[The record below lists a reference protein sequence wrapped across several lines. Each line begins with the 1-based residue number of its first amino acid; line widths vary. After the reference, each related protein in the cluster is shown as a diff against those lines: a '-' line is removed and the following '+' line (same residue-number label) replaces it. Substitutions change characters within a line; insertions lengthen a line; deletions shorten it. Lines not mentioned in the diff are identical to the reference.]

1 MSARE
6 FLAPAVAFVVLVA
19 VIVGGAAAVP
29 FVSGGDSTDVTNLAD
44 RQTDV
49 DAVTVPEAD
58 AEGTITMDSDAESQT
73 VLIDRAHAN
82 QISNAKLS
90 TLTNALV
97 ANGHD
102 VEYVTQEQA
111 RGPAWNESLRS
122 ADALLIANP
131 NQPYTPDQLAGVQAF
146 ADAGGRVM
154 MLSDPAS
161 VQQIG
166 IIGLGFG
173 PQQQSN
179 DDPALNSEFGI
190 SAQSGYLFNM
200 HEYQQTF
207 QSVYATP
214 GNGPLSE
221 GVDRVVVRDAA
232 AVSVADGQTAL
243 RAGERT
249 RLSTTRRA
257 DTYGVA
263 VRSGNV
269 SMVGDTDFLT
279 PESAYVAD
287 NEVFIGNIADFLVSG
302 EKTENAP
309 APPSAGSGGPGGPSE
324 PTRPTPEAVV

>member
-1 MSARE
+1 MPARDL
-6 FLAPAVAFVVLVA
+6 LAPAVAFVVLVA

-29 FVSGGDSTDVTNLAD
+29 FVSGGESTDVTNLAD
-44 RQTDV
+44 RQTDI
-49 DAVTVPEAD
+49 DAVTVAEAD
-58 AEGTITMDSDAESQT
+58 SEGTITMDSDAESKT

-82 QISNAKLS
+82 QISDEKLS
-90 TLTNALV
+90 TLTNTLV
-97 ANGHD
+97 ANGHE

-122 ADALLIANP
+122 ADAFLIANP
-131 NQPYTPDQLAGVQAF
+131 NQPYTSGQLAGVEAF
-146 ADAGGRVM
+146 ADAGGRVV

-161 VQQIG
+161 IQQFG
-166 IIGLGFG
+166 IFGLGI
-173 PQQQSN
+173 QQQSN

-200 HEYQQTF
+200 HDYQQTF
-207 QSVYATP
+207 KSVYATP
-214 GNGPLSE
+214 GDGPLSA

-243 RAGERT
+243 RAGEQT

-263 VRSGNV
+263 VQSGDV
-269 SMVGDTDFLT
+269 VMVGDTDFLT

-287 NEVFIGNIADFLVSG
+287 NDVFIGNLADFLVSG
-302 EKTENAP
+302 EKTADAP
-309 APPSAGSGGPGGPSE
+309 APPSEGSDGPGGPSE
-324 PTRPTPEAVV
+324 PTRPTPEQVA

>member
-1 MSARE
+1 
-6 FLAPAVAFVVLVA
+6 
-19 VIVGGAAAVP
+19 
-29 FVSGGDSTDVTNLAD
+29 VTNLAD
-44 RQTDV
+44 RQTDI

-58 AEGTITMDSDAESQT
+58 SEGEITMDSDAESKT

-82 QISNAKLS
+82 QISDAKLT
-90 TLTNALV
+90 TLVNTLV
-97 ANGHD
+97 ANGHE
-102 VEYVTQEQA
+102 VEYVTREQA

-131 NQPYTPDQLAGVQAF
+131 NQPYTPGQLAGVQAF
-146 ADAGGRVM
+146 ADAGGRVV

-161 VQQIG
+161 IQRFG
-166 IIGLGFG
+166 IFGLGY
-173 PQQQSN
+173 QQQSN
-179 DDPALNSEFGI
+179 DDPALNSAFGI

-207 QSVYATP
+207 KSIYATP

-221 GVDRVVVRDAA
+221 GIDRVVVRDAA
-232 AVSVADGQTAL
+232 TVSVADGQTAL

-269 SMVGDTDFLT
+269 SMVGDTDFLA

-287 NEVFIGNIADFLVSG
+287 NDVFIGNLADFLVSG
-302 EKTENAP
+302 EKTAGAP
-309 APPSAGSGGPGGPSE
+309 APPSEESAGSGGPSE
-324 PTRPTPEAVV
+324 PTRPTPEPVA

>member
-6 FLAPAVAFVVLVA
+6 LVAPVVAFVVIVA

-29 FVSGGDSTDVTNLAD
+29 FVSGGDPTDVTNLAD

-58 AEGTITMDSDAESQT
+58 SEGTITMDSDAESKT

-82 QISNAKLS
+82 QISNKKLS
-90 TLTNALV
+90 TLVNALV
-97 ANGHD
+97 ANGHE

-131 NQPYTPDQLAGVQAF
+131 NQPYTPGQIAGVQAF
-146 ADAGGRVM
+146 ADAGGRVV

-161 VQQIG
+161 IQQLG
-166 IIGLGFG
+166 LLGLGVQ
-173 PQQQSN
+173 QQQSN

-190 SAQSGYLFNM
+190 AAQSGYLFNM

-207 QSVYATP
+207 KSVYAAP

-221 GVDRVVVRDAA
+221 GIDRVVVRDAA

-263 VRSGNV
+263 VRSGDV
-269 SMVGDTDFLT
+269 AMVGDTDFLA

-287 NEVFIGNIADFLVSG
+287 NEVFIGNLADFLVSG
-302 EKTENAP
+302 EKTEGAP
-309 APPSAGSGGPGGPSE
+309 APPSEGSTGSGAPSE
-324 PTRPTPEAVV
+324 PARPTPEPVA

>member
-1 MSARE
+1 MPARE
-6 FLAPAVAFVVLVA
+6 LLAPAVAFVVLVA

-29 FVSGGDSTDVTNLAD
+29 FVSGGDATDVTNLAD

-49 DAVTVPEAD
+49 DAVTVPEAE
-58 AEGTITMDSDAESQT
+58 AEGSITMEADAESKT

-82 QISNAKLS
+82 QISDEKLS

-97 ANGHD
+97 ENGHE
-102 VEYVTQEQA
+102 VEYVSQEQA

-131 NQPYTPDQLAGVQAF
+131 NQPYTPGQLAGVEAF
-146 ADAGGRVM
+146 ADAGGRVV

-161 VQQIG
+161 VQQSG
-166 IIGLGFG
+166 LLGLGV
-173 PQQQSN
+173 QQQSN
-179 DDPALNSEFGI
+179 DDPALNSDFGI
-190 SAQSGYLFNM
+190 SARSGYLFNM
-200 HEYQQTF
+200 YEYQGTF
-207 QSVYATP
+207 KSVYATP
-214 GNGPLSE
+214 GDGPLAE

-232 AVSVADGQTAL
+232 AVSTAGGQTAL

-263 VRSGNV
+263 VRSGDV
-269 SMVGDTDFLT
+269 AMVGDTDFLT

-287 NEVFIGNIADFLVSG
+287 NEVFIGNLADFLVSG
-302 EKTENAP
+302 EKTTDAP
-309 APPSAGSGGPGGPSE
+309 AQPSEQSGGERSE
-324 PTRPTPEAVV
+324 PTPPPTTPTA

>member
-6 FLAPAVAFVVLVA
+6 LAAPAVAFVVLVA

-29 FVSGGDSTDVTNLAD
+29 FVSGGEPTDVTNLAD

-58 AEGTITMDSDAESQT
+58 SEGSITMDSDAASKT

-82 QISNAKLS
+82 QISDEKLS
-90 TLTNALV
+90 TLVNALV
-97 ANGHD
+97 ANGHE

-131 NQPYTPDQLAGVQAF
+131 NQPYTPGQLAGVEAF
-146 ADAGGRVM
+146 ADAGGRVV

-161 VQQIG
+161 IQQFG
-166 IIGLGFG
+166 IFGFG
-173 PQQQSN
+173 IQQQSN

-207 QSVYATP
+207 KSVYATP
-214 GNGPLSE
+214 GNGPLSQ
-221 GVDRVVVRDAA
+221 GIDRVVVRDAA
-232 AVSVADGQTAL
+232 AVSTADGQTAL
-243 RAGERT
+243 RVGERT

-257 DTYGVA
+257 DTYGIA
-263 VRSGNV
+263 VRSGPV
-269 SMVGDTDFLT
+269 AMVGDTDFLT

-287 NEVFIGNIADFLVSG
+287 NDVFVGNLADFLVSG
-302 EKTENAP
+302 EKTRNAP
-309 APPSAGSGGPGGPSE
+309 APPSEGPGRDEPV
-324 PTRPTPEAVV
+324 PTRPPTEAV

>member
-1 MSARE
+1 MAARE
-6 FLAPAVAFVVLVA
+6 LVAPAVAFVVLVA

-29 FVSGGDSTDVTNLAD
+29 FVSGGQSDDVTNLAD

-49 DAVTVPEAD
+49 DAITPPEAA
-58 AEGTITMDSDAESQT
+58 AEGEITMDSDADSKT

-82 QISNAKLS
+82 QISDGKLS
-90 TLTNALV
+90 MLVNTLV

-102 VEYVTQEQA
+102 VEFVTQEQA

-131 NQPYTPDQLAGVQAF
+131 NQPYTPGQLAGVRAF
-146 ADAGGRVM
+146 TDAGGRVM
-154 MLSDPAS
+154 LLSDPAS
-161 VQQIG
+161 IQQFG
-166 IIGLGFG
+166 IFGLGF
-173 PQQQSN
+173 QQQSN
-179 DDPALNSEFGI
+179 DDPTLNSEFGI

-207 QSVYATP
+207 TSVYATP
-214 GNGPLSE
+214 GDGPLAA
-221 GVDRVVVRDAA
+221 GIDRVVVRDAA
-232 AVSVADGQTAL
+232 AVSTVDGQTAL
-243 RAGERT
+243 VAGERT

-287 NEVFIGNIADFLVSG
+287 NNVFIGNIADFLVSG
-302 EKTENAP
+302 EKTANAP
-309 APPSAGSGGPGGPSE
+309 APPSEQSVGSGSTAPRP
-324 PTRPTPEAVV
+324 PTERTA

>member
-1 MSARE
+1 MPARD
-6 FLAPAVAFVVLVA
+6 LVAPAVAFVVLVA

-29 FVSGGDSTDVTNLAD
+29 FVSGGDATDVTNLAD
-44 RQTDV
+44 RQTDM
-49 DAVTVPEAD
+49 DAATVAA
-58 AEGTITMDSDAESQT
+58 AESQGEITMDSDAESKT

-82 QISNAKLS
+82 RISDEKLS

-97 ANGHD
+97 ANGHE
-102 VEYVTQEQA
+102 VEYVTEEQA

-122 ADALLIANP
+122 ADALVIANP
-131 NQPYTPDQLAGVQAF
+131 NRPYTPGQLAGVQAF
-146 ADAGGRVM
+146 ADAGGRVV

-161 VQQIG
+161 IQQFG
-166 IIGLGFG
+166 IFGLGF
-173 PQQQSN
+173 QQQSN

-200 HEYQQTF
+200 HQYQQTF
-207 QSVYATP
+207 KSVYATS
-214 GNGPLSE
+214 GTGPLAA

-263 VRSGNV
+263 VRSGDV
-269 SMVGDTDFLT
+269 AMVGDTDFLT

-287 NEVFIGNIADFLVSG
+287 NEVFIGNLADFLVSG
-302 EKTENAP
+302 EKTANAP
-309 APPSAGSGGPGGPSE
+309 APPSERAGAGGAAPP
-324 PTRPTPEAVV
+324 RPPAERA

>member
-1 MSARE
+1 MAARE
-6 FLAPAVAFVVLVA
+6 LVAPAVAFVVLVA

-29 FVSGGDSTDVTNLAD
+29 FVSGGQSDDVTNLAD

-49 DAVTVPEAD
+49 DAITPPEAA
-58 AEGTITMDSDAESQT
+58 AEGEITMDSDADSKT

-82 QISNAKLS
+82 QISDGKLS
-90 TLTNALV
+90 MLVNTLV

-102 VEYVTQEQA
+102 VEFVTQEQA

-131 NQPYTPDQLAGVQAF
+131 NQPYTPGQLAGVRAF
-146 ADAGGRVM
+146 TDAGGRVM
-154 MLSDPAS
+154 LLSDPAS
-161 VQQIG
+161 IQQFG
-166 IIGLGFG
+166 IFGLGF
-173 PQQQSN
+173 QQQSN
-179 DDPALNSEFGI
+179 DDPTLNSEFGI

-207 QSVYATP
+207 TSVYATP
-214 GNGPLSE
+214 GDGPLAA
-221 GVDRVVVRDAA
+221 GIDRVVVRDAA
-232 AVSVADGQTAL
+232 AVSTVDGQTAL
-243 RAGERT
+243 TAGERT

-287 NEVFIGNIADFLVSG
+287 NNVFIGNIADFLVSG
-302 EKTENAP
+302 EKTANAP
-309 APPSAGSGGPGGPSE
+309 APPAEGSGGSA
-324 PTRPTPEAVV
+324 PTRPPTERTV